1 MNGSIVCMD
10 NLEWLGS
17 APDCSFGLVY
27 ADPPFNTGKERRLSP
42 GSEFSYPDRF
52 DDYVGFLRPRVEELR
67 RVLTRS
73 GSLYLHVG
81 TQFAHH
87 VRVMLDEVFGAECF
101 VNEIIWA
108 YDYGGRSKR
117 RWPRKHQN
125 IYLYVKDPD
134 CYVFN
139 REEVERIPYMAPGLA
154 GEEKAAKGKFPTDV
168 WWHTIVPPASKD
180 RTGYPDQKPVAL
192 IERVIRASSLPG
204 DVVLD
209 PFCGS
214 GATAIAAMNCG
225 RGFMLVD
232 ENPDAVRLCEER
244 VEKHREA
251 STVAMP
257 I

>member
-1 MNGSIVCMD
+1 MNESIVCMD
-10 NLEWLGS
+10 NLAYLS
-17 APDCSFGLVY
+17 STPDESFRLVY
-27 ADPPFNTGKERRLSP
+27 MDPPFNTGKTRRLTP
-42 GSEFSYPDRF
+42 ESELCYPDKF
-52 DDYVGFLRPRVEELR
+52 EDYIGFLRPRLEETR
-67 RVLTRS
+67 RVLTND

-81 TQFAHH
+81 TQYAHH
-87 VRVMLDEVFGAECF
+87 IRMMLDEVFGAECF

-117 RWPRKHQN
+117 TWPRKHQN

-134 CYVFN
+134 SYLFN

-192 IERVIRASSLPG
+192 VERAIRASSLPG

-214 GATAIAAMNCG
+214 GTTAIAAVNSG
-225 RGFMLVD
+225 RGYVLVD
-232 ENPDAVRLCEER
+232 ENPQAVEVAKRRLN
-244 VEKHREA
+244 A
-251 STVAMP
+251 
-257 I
+257 